1 MIECNY
7 TNEDLI
13 VVQWIIIWTLTS
25 ALIVLWALSDNA
37 KDDLPPVV
45 ATVHPHDAEA
55 EYWRKRREEVK
66 KPN

>member
-37 KDDLPPVV
+37 KDDLPPVA
-45 ATVHPHDAEA
+45 ATVYPPTAEA
-55 EYWRKRREEVK
+55 E
-66 KPN
+66 

>member
-13 VVQWIIIWTLTS
+13 MVQWIIIWTLTS

-45 ATVHPHDAEA
+45 ATVHPHEAEA
-55 EYWRKRREEVK
+55 EY
-66 KPN
+66 